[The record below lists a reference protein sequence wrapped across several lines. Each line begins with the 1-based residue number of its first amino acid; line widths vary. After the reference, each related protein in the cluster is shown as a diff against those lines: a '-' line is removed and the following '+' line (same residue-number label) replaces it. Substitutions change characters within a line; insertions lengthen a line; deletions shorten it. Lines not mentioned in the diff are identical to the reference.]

1 MDSTVLGCPLLF
13 PLKNLCRGSRNWVI
27 GPWPQC
33 KTCILRSKSRGGPG
47 NARSQGT
54 TKISA
59 ASGSPGLLQSPQRAC
74 SSPTAMEVT
83 PSIRSDQGSRSQEE
97 EEPNTLQALPETVLL
112 LEDAIDDKV
121 ADLVAFLLLKYRTK
135 ELTTQAEM
143 LKTVSQDYQELF
155 PVIFSQAFECMQLVF
170 GVDVREVDSSDH
182 AYVLVTALGL
192 TCNEM
197 PSSEQSVPKT
207 GLLINILGVIFMDG
221 NCAPEEDVWEVL
233 GVMGVYD
240 SQEHF
245 IYGEPRELLTKIWVQ
260 EGYLEYWQ
268 VAGSDPACY
277 EFLWGSR
284 AHAETS
290 KMKILEFLA
299 KVNDTIPS
307 AFPVWYEEALR
318 DEEVRSQA
326 RVAAR
331 DVVGGPGPGSVLG
344 PYPAASLAPREV

>member
-1 MDSTVLGCPLLF
+1 M
-13 PLKNLCRGSRNWVI
+13 
-27 GPWPQC
+27 
-33 KTCILRSKSRGGPG
+33 
-47 NARSQGT
+47 
-54 TKISA
+54 
-59 ASGSPGLLQSPQRAC
+59 
-74 SSPTAMEVT
+74 
-83 PSIRSDQGSRSQEE
+83 
-97 EEPNTLQALPETVLL
+97 QALPETVLL

-245 IYGEPRELLTKIWVQ
+245 IYGEPRNLLTNVWVQ
-260 EGYLEYWQ
+260 EGYVECRQ
-268 VAGSDPACY
+268 VAGSDPARY
-277 EFLWGSR
+277 EFLWGPR
-284 AHAETS
+284 AYTETS
-290 KMKILEFLA
+290 KLQVLEYLLQ
-299 KVNDTIPS
+299 VNRRQQGS
-307 AFPVWYEEALR
+307 SLSLSEEEGT
-318 DEEVRSQA
+318 DEE
-326 RVAAR
+326 
-331 DVVGGPGPGSVLG
+331 
-344 PYPAASLAPREV
+344 EET

>member
-1 MDSTVLGCPLLF
+1 
-13 PLKNLCRGSRNWVI
+13 
-27 GPWPQC
+27 
-33 KTCILRSKSRGGPG
+33 
-47 NARSQGT
+47 
-54 TKISA
+54 
-59 ASGSPGLLQSPQRAC
+59 
-74 SSPTAMEVT
+74 MEVT

-97 EEPNTLQALPETVLL
+97 EGPNTLQALPETVLL

-121 ADLVAFLLLKYRTK
+121 ADLVAFLLLKYRTN

-155 PVIFSQAFECMQLVF
+155 PVIFSQAFECMQLFF

-192 TCNEM
+192 TCDEM
-197 PSSEQSVPKT
+197 PNGEQSVPKT
-207 GLLINILGVIFMDG
+207 GLLINILGVIYMGG
-221 NCAPEEDVWEVL
+221 NCAPEEDVW
-233 GVMGVYD
+233 
-240 SQEHF
+240 
-245 IYGEPRELLTKIWVQ
+245 EPRELLTKIWVQ
-260 EGYLEYWQ
+260 EGYLEYRR
-268 VAGSDPACY
+268 VAGSNPACY
-277 EFLWGSR
+277 KFLWGSR

>member
-1 MDSTVLGCPLLF
+1 M
-13 PLKNLCRGSRNWVI
+13 
-27 GPWPQC
+27 
-33 KTCILRSKSRGGPG
+33 
-47 NARSQGT
+47 
-54 TKISA
+54 KISA

-74 SSPTAMEVT
+74 SSTAMEVT

-97 EEPNTLQALPETVLL
+97 EGPNTLQALPETVLL

-121 ADLVAFLLLKYRTK
+121 ADLVAFLLLKYRTN

-155 PVIFSQAFECMQLVF
+155 PVIFSQAFECMQLFF

-192 TCNEM
+192 TCDEM
-197 PSSEQSVPKT
+197 PNGEQNVPKT
-207 GLLINILGVIFMDG
+207 GLLINILGVIYMGG

-240 SQEHF
+240 GQEHF
-245 IYGEPRELLTKIWVQ
+245 LYGEPRELLTKIWVQ
-260 EGYLEYWQ
+260 EGYLEYRR
-268 VAGSDPACY
+268 VAGSNPACY
-277 EFLWGSR
+277 KFLWGSR